1 MTIETMKQHGAFSW
15 NELMTTDVM
24 GAKAFY
30 GELLGWTLQDTAN
43 PVMEYTIVKAGDTQ
57 IGGIMAVPPQA
68 KGVPPAWGAYV
79 TVDDVDALLPRVEQ
93 LGGKIRVPP
102 TDIPNVGRFML
113 IQDPQGAMLSL
124 ITYTCLEPM

>member
-1 MTIETMKQHGAFSW
+1 MSIEAMKQHGAFSW
-15 NELMTTDVM
+15 NELMTTDVA
-24 GAKAFY
+24 GARSFY
-30 GELLGWTLQDTAN
+30 GELLGWILQDTTHPN
-43 PVMEYTIVKAGDTQ
+43 MDYTIITAGETQ
-57 IGGIMAVPPQA
+57 IGGIMAVPEQA
-68 KGVPPAWGAYV
+68 KGMPPAWGAYV

-124 ITYTCLEPM
+124 ITYTVESM